1 MAEQN
6 RTEQATPFK
15 LEEARK
21 RGSVAKSVEIGA
33 LVTTAGALLLA
44 WAWGR
49 DLLDAQLRLSAAVLG
64 QAHLL
69 TFEPGTLSRWL
80 LQLLAEAAQLLV
92 PLFVVVGVL
101 AILASLLQTGPVFSF
116 FPLKPD
122 LKRLDPLA
130 GLKRLF
136 SKRVLFELIKSTV
149 KLSLF
154 GALAWF
160 LARDVAGELM
170 ELLASSPARYARDV
184 LDLAL
189 RVAFKVLGLLAVM
202 ALVDLL
208 YTRWQ
213 YAAQM
218 RMSRREVREEVKQR
232 EGDPR
237 IRARMRELRNELVR
251 RARAL
256 RRVPEADVLITNP
269 VHIAVALRYRRE
281 EMHAPVV
288 VAKGSGEL
296 VEHMKALARRHRVP
310 VVENRSLARRLFAQA
325 EVEQAIPETLFPPVA
340 RLLSWIYARRA
351 AVAQGASRGASAGA
365 SQGASRGASQGV
377 PHDRA
382 GATA

>member
-21 RGSVAKSVEIGA
+21 RGSVAKSAEIGA
-33 LVTTAGALLLA
+33 LATTAGAVLLA
-44 WAWGR
+44 WGWGR
-49 DLLDAQLRLSAAVLG
+49 DLMDSHLRLSAAVLG

-69 TFEPGTLSRWL
+69 NFDTSTLSRWL
-80 LQLLAEAAQLLV
+80 LQLLAEAAQLLI
-92 PLFVVVGVL
+92 PLFAVVVAL
-101 AILASLLQTGPVFSF
+101 AVLASLLQTGPVFTF

-122 LKRLDPLA
+122 VKRLDPVA
-130 GLKRLF
+130 GFKRLF
-136 SKRVLFELIKSTV
+136 SKRVLFELLKSTV

-160 LARDVAGELM
+160 LARDVADELM
-170 ELLASSPARYARDV
+170 ELLASSPARYPRDV

-189 RVAFKVLGLLAVM
+189 RAAFKILLLLAVM

-208 YTRWQ
+208 YSRWQ
-213 YAAQM
+213 YASQM
-218 RMSRREVREEVKQR
+218 RMSRREVREELKHR

-251 RARAL
+251 RSRAL

-325 EVEQAIPETLFPPVA
+325 EVEQTIPETLFPPVA

-351 AVAQGASRGASAGA
+351 AATQGASAG
-365 SQGASRGASQGV
+365 G
-377 PHDRA
+377 A
-382 GATA
+382 GAAA